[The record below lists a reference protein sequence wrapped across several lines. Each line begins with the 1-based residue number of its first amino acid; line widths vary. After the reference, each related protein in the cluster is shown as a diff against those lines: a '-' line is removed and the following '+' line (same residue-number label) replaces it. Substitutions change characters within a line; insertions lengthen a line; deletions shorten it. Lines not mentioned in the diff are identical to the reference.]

1 MRYLLIQYY
10 KKPNGKIDEAMTI
23 SNRVRMKDLQSA
35 SIILDFKDSVV
46 VKAVTNGVALPSDWD
61 RIVSY
66 YYQYYA
72 ATIERL
78 FEENGHPI
86 DIKSEVPVGN
96 ETT

>member
-10 KKPNGKIDEAMTI
+10 KKPDGKIDEAMTI

-46 VKAVTNGVALPSDWD
+46 VKAVTNGIVLPDDWD
-61 RIVSY
+61 RIVGY

-72 ATIERL
+72 TTIERL

-86 DIKSEVPVGN
+86 DVKSEVPASN
-96 ETT
+96 ETI